1 MDFGTCPFWL
11 HQLSYQE
18 MTSEV
23 VIDVRAKEISIAL
36 LEDKKLVEYQNEPR
50 SASFSV
56 GNIYIAK
63 VKKLMPGLNAC
74 FVDVGFERDAFL
86 HYLDLGSQF
95 NSYAKYLK
103 QVQSDRKK
111 LYPITKASRLPDL
124 KKDGSVATT
133 LTVGQEVM
141 VQIVKEPI
149 STKGPRLTGEL
160 SFAGRYLVLMPFCD
174 KVSVST
180 KIKSGEERARLKQLI
195 QSIKPKNFGVIVR
208 TVAEG
213 KRVAELDT
221 ELKVLL
227 QRWDD
232 AITKVQRT
240 QSRPQLVFEE
250 TGRAVALLRDLFNPS
265 YENIFVNDEEVYNEV
280 KHYVTL
286 IAPEKAGIV
295 KLYTGNVPI
304 FDNFNVTKQIKSGFG
319 KTVNYKHGAY
329 LIIEHTEAMHVV
341 DVNSGNRV
349 RGANGQEANALDVNL
364 GAADELARQLRLRD
378 MGGII
383 IVDFIDMNLAED
395 RQMLYERM
403 CKNMQKDRA
412 RHNILPLS
420 KFGLMQIT
428 RQRVRPAMDVSVD
441 ETCPTCFGRGKIKSS
456 ILFTDQLESK
466 IDHLVN
472 KIGVK
477 TFYLHVHPYVAAYIN
492 KGLLSLKRKWQIK
505 YGLGVHVISSQKMAF
520 LQYEFYDAKKQFID
534 MKEEIETK

>member
-1 MDFGTCPFWL
+1 
-11 HQLSYQE
+11 

-36 LEDKKLVEYQNEPR
+36 LEDKKLVEYQNETR

-383 IVDFIDMNLAED
+383 IVDFIDMNVAED